1 VGRWVEMRIT
11 DFKFIGEKVDG
22 EKSTFNLNILVSKF
36 LIKKKWGV
44 GVGSMTYLLEFGRV

>member
-1 VGRWVEMRIT
+1 MRIT